1 MNTNN
6 LNMIGNFGAN
16 SVQNYSLGQS
26 DQSAKQE
33 AVEEKLIDFS
43 FTSNQ
48 KEMVSEELNA
58 STDYLG
64 EIDEDGDGKVTDNEL
79 LGFLKSLF
87 NKNKDEDLTGKLD
100 SNGDG
105 IITQEEVDAYNE
117 TNNGADEIA
126 GEEVP
131 AAPEEAETAEEEKD
145 YLPELDTDGDGKVT
159 EDEILSFIE
168 SKLNSDVPEE
178 ELVDISGEIDSNGD
192 GIITQEELDSYN
204 YRTQDIT
211 DKLDANGDGII
222 TQEEIDEFNKANE
235 APEENFKDDNP
246 EYITLPWSGH
256 GEFTIGNDN
265 PHIQYLKEEVNSEEV
280 VEEL

>member
-43 FTSNQ
+43 FTSSQ

-87 NKNKDEDLTGKLD
+87 NKQFNE
-100 SNGDG
+100 G
-105 IITQEEVDAYNE
+105 IS
-117 TNNGADEIA
+117 
-126 GEEVP
+126 
-131 AAPEEAETAEEEKD
+131 
-145 YLPELDTDGDGKVT
+145 L
-159 EDEILSFIE
+159 
-168 SKLNSDVPEE
+168 
-178 ELVDISGEIDSNGD
+178 
-192 GIITQEELDSYN
+192 
-204 YRTQDIT
+204 
-211 DKLDANGDGII
+211 
-222 TQEEIDEFNKANE
+222 
-235 APEENFKDDNP
+235 
-246 EYITLPWSGH
+246 
-256 GEFTIGNDN
+256 
-265 PHIQYLKEEVNSEEV
+265 QYLLIISCFEVCHPAHTISFFDNSSSF
-280 VEEL
+280 